1 MSKISLVN
9 LCIYFIVFIT
19 QGESHIAS
27 DALIHDAKKM
37 YTVQHEKNPHIS

>member
-19 QGESHIAS
+19 QGESYCKC
-27 DALIHDAKKM
+27 DALIRVM
-37 YTVQHEKNPHIS
+37 QI